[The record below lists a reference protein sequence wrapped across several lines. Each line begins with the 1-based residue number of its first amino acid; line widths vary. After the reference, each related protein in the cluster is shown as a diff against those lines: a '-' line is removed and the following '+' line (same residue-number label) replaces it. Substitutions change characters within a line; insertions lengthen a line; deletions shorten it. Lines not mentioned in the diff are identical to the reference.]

1 MPSFQKLLTSKFL
14 TFTEQIYL
22 IGTFFLATAPI
33 IPLIRTVRSGSDALT
48 HGDPIMQLLWFAD
61 YFVLF
66 GLIACHGKQF
76 FVTLTR
82 DRWMLVLILMVII
95 SVTWSAIPLVTVR
108 RSFALICTTFIGV
121 YLGMRYHIST
131 QLRLLA
137 IALGIATMLSLLFA
151 LLLPSYGLE
160 TSGDYIDQWRGIY
173 HQKNVLGRF
182 MSLGSVV
189 FLLLTLSV
197 KRHRWLYW
205 LGCFLSVALLL
216 QSGSKNALASLLVSL
231 MLIVPAAA
239 MRIHYSIKIP
249 ILLLITIFASGV
261 GLFVFIDLEGV
272 FGLMGKDMTLTGRTD
287 LWPSLM
293 AMWQDRPWLGFGYS
307 GFWAGWDGPSEQI
320 WQEFFWH
327 PRHAH
332 NGFLQILL
340 ELGIVGV
347 TLFLIRFLTA
357 FPQAIAWVQSTKQ
370 AVDLWPLIYLP
381 FMFLSNIAE
390 SVVLAQNN
398 LFWILYVA
406 MLTTFADRSA
416 DQSLSATSPNV
427 PVPFA
432 RGNSHR
438 RANRRSRSYADQLQR
453 ASRTR

>member
-1 MPSFQKLLTSKFL
+1 
-14 TFTEQIYL
+14 
-22 IGTFFLATAPI
+22 
-33 IPLIRTVRSGSDALT
+33 
-48 HGDPIMQLLWFAD
+48 
-61 YFVLF
+61 
-66 GLIACHGKQF
+66 
-76 FVTLTR
+76 
-82 DRWMLVLILMVII
+82 
-95 SVTWSAIPLVTVR
+95 
-108 RSFALICTTFIGV
+108 
-121 YLGMRYHIST
+121 
-131 QLRLLA
+131 
-137 IALGIATMLSLLFA
+137 
-151 LLLPSYGLE
+151 
-160 TSGDYIDQWRGIY
+160 
-173 HQKNVLGRF
+173 
-182 MSLGSVV
+182 
-189 FLLLTLSV
+189 
-197 KRHRWLYW
+197 
-205 LGCFLSVALLL
+205 VALLL

-287 LWPSLM
+287 LWPSLI
-293 AMWQDRPWLGFGYS
+293 AIWQDRPWLGFGYS

-357 FPQAIAWVQSTKQ
+357 FPQATAWVQSTRR

-398 LFWILYVA
+398 LFWILYVS
-406 MLTTFADRSA
+406 MLTTLANWSSKQSDSTSSLDSPISLTNKKNARRLASRSHTDR
-416 DQSLSATSPNV
+416 
-427 PVPFA
+427 
-432 RGNSHR
+432 R
-438 RANRRSRSYADQLQR
+438 RRSVR
-453 ASRTR
+453 AS